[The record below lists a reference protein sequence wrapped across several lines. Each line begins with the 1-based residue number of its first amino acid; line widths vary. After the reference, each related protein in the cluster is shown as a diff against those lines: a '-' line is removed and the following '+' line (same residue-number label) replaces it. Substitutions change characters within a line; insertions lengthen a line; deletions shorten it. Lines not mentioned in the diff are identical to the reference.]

1 MLIHWSFAAD
11 DPALVADTLAELLG
25 GEVVEPPVPPYS
37 PGAKW
42 VCLFNEWGTLLEVA
56 PRNAAWVPDPEG
68 VAPAVE
74 TLLPGYTP
82 PAYTYNHTLW
92 KAAVSKERIVEVAT
106 KLGWKTV
113 FFDGPFKF
121 QAIWVENHQYLELCP
136 PDLLHY
142 YTDVFGPGASKEKL
156 EAHNQGRGHTYED
169 LGTKASQTAEL
180 R

>member
-11 DPALVADTLAELLG
+11 DPAPVAEALAEMLG

-56 PRNAAWVPDPEG
+56 PRNAAWVPDD

-74 TLLPGYTP
+74 TLMDEP
-82 PAYTYNHTLW
+82 PTQYTYNHTLW
-92 KAAVSKERIVEVAT
+92 KCAVSVERIREICAE
-106 KLGWKTV
+106 KGWHTRY
-113 FFDGPFKF
+113 FDGPFKF
-121 QAIWVENHQYLELCP
+121 QGVWIENHQYIELVP
-136 PDLLHY
+136 QELLPLY
-142 YTDVFGPGASKEKL
+142 QNIFGADSSKEKL
-156 EAHNQGRGHTYED
+156 EAINQGRGRTYVD
-169 LGTKASQTAEL
+169 LGTKASLTDEI